1 MKKGSKRGSKPKID
15 RKAKLMSWLIVL
27 FLVLAIMNLV
37 IGIAYLSNM
46 QIQVSKP
53 IMPVFA
59 GTIPYIYAVDFLTA
73 VVLVGM
79 QVALPQR
86 NFHKLPL
93 YLKTCRTTENV

>member
-1 MKKGSKRGSKPKID
+1 MKKGSKKRIKPKID

-53 IMPVFA
+53 IMPVFT

-79 QVALPQR
+79 GAFFDFHLKNKYGRGFLAVAL
-86 NFHKLPL
+86 K
-93 YLKTCRTTENV
+93 KK